1 MSTPNTY
8 SSTTRISLRREAAA
22 AAAIAARDVTKLL
35 RDPIRLVGGL
45 VFPAL
50 FIGVL
55 GGAFASNFKSPGK
68 NPPPLRAA
76 ASNPLAEPPSHIC
89 SAVNVARRRSVAV

>member
-1 MSTPNTY
+1 MSAP
-8 SSTTRISLRREAAA
+8 TTISATSKFSLRREAAA
-22 AAAIAARDVTKLL
+22 AGAIAARDVSKLL

-55 GGAFASNFKSPGK
+55 GGAFA
-68 NPPPLRAA
+68 
-76 ASNPLAEPPSHIC
+76 AERNG
-89 SAVNVARRRSVAV
+89 VR